1 MCCITPIPKSHGSSD
16 PSNCACTASITISAL
31 AKTPGSLVHASM
43 TLGPKYG
50 PSLVPEGCSCAGAI
64 VKAARKRNSNNLPSG
79 STLIAQ
85 SSTIDPLSSSSR
97 SLRAVYQD
105 QPDSATDHRQRLNEK
120 QMQSLEGWKG
130 SSSAHTGAVLL
141 WLTSQTD

>member
-31 AKTPGSLVHASM
+31 ARTPGILVHASM
-43 TLGPKYG
+43 TLGPKDG

-64 VKAARKRNSNNLPSG
+64 IEAARKRNSNNLPSG

-85 SSTIDPLSSSSR
+85 SSTIDPLSSS
-97 SLRAVYQD
+97 LRAVHQD
-105 QPDSATDHRQRLNEK
+105 QPDPATDHRKRLNEK
-120 QMQSLEGWKG
+120 QIHSREGQQLCSYG
-130 SSSAHTGAVLL
+130 SSFSMADQSDRLKTV
-141 WLTSQTD
+141 